1 MTIPWYVHLA
11 PLGYAGVLTF
21 IAYLV
26 GGFLRAP
33 ARVEG
38 RRSAPPRRSG

>member
-1 MTIPWYVHLA
+1 MTIPWHVHLA

-21 IAYLV
+21 IAYLA
-26 GGFLRAP
+26 GGFRRAP

-38 RRSAPPRRSG
+38 RRSAPPGRSG